1 MTDDPLALPALRL
14 RHEAALGMVSLAV
27 AEAQARDEPQCVTIV
42 DIGGVVIAQLRMDGA
57 RLNAL
62 AISQTKAR
70 TAASIFAPS
79 GPSDCDLDVALAC
92 SGLQTGLIGGLPIY
106 LDGMLVGGIGVSS
119 GPAEIDLACAKAAF
133 ALSRR
138 LHHAPSPMIAVRT
151 KHRGSKK

>member
-1 MTDDPLALPALRL
+1 M
-14 RHEAALGMVSLAV
+14 
-27 AEAQARDEPQCVTIV
+27 TIV

-92 SGLQTGLIGGLPIY
+92 GGLQTGLIGGLPIY

-151 KHRGSKK
+151 QHRGSQK